1 MKRRLAFLLAL
12 SLTFASFPVTGAGAA
27 ENTEATATQVVTE
40 AEQEEISGEGASVE
54 EETVDPTNEVKEE
67 TAGTSGSEN
76 GQETTQTKEE
86 TVNTEAV
93 SDENTTNENTGVVE
107 DAAAEFTEDATTG
120 LTDTEVAAVVEPEEV
135 VAAEEVKQAAATTP
149 ATTTNKVQP
158 HWVSSGGDWYYVTDT
173 GANATGFLSVQ
184 GVRYYFYSDGKMA
197 TGWVYD
203 AGSWY
208 YFKDSGAMRTGWLYD
223 DGEWYFLDTATGK
236 MAKGFKDVDGVRY
249 YFYNNG
255 KMATGWVYDAGSWY
269 YFNGS
274 GAMRRGWLYDGGK
287 WYLLDAATGK
297 MAKGFRDVDGARY
310 YFYNNGA
317 MATGWVY
324 DAGSWYYFKGSGA
337 MVKGWV
343 YDAGSWYFCDTTTGK
358 MRTGWLLDRGTWYF
372 LYRDGSMATGWD
384 LLGGK
389 WYYFNSSGAMA
400 TGWVYSK
407 GEWYYMNSAGVML
420 THWQEIN
427 GNWYYLDPSSGVMAS
442 APRYC
447 TSAWTSRTNN
457 YYFFYEDGRLGTG
470 KGWKKNGG
478 YWYYTNADGIL
489 YRNTSVDGYYLDDKG
504 RWGDVMDNKAQGYS
518 SNTNYL
524 ILVDKSTYT
533 VRIYKGSKGSWSRI
547 KSWDCTHGGSN
558 TPNGVWVIDDHV
570 TKRDATW
577 GWADF
582 DYSSA
587 AFACHISAGNYF
599 HTILFEKG
607 TRGNPYN
614 QPIRDGNLR
623 RNYSN
628 GCIRLKIE
636 NAEWVWDNIPFGT
649 KVVVY
654 NS

>member
-12 SLTFASFPVTGAGAA
+12 SLTFASFPVAGAGA
-27 ENTEATATQVVTE
+27 TETTAATDTEVVTVV
-40 AEQEEISGEGASVE
+40 EQEENSGEGVSVE
-54 EETVDPTNEVKEE
+54 GETVDPTNEVKEE
-67 TAGTSGSEN
+67 TAGTSGTEN
-76 GQETTQTKEE
+76 SQETTQTKEE

-107 DAAAEFTEDATTG
+107 DAAAGFTEDAATG

-208 YFKDSGAMRTGWLYD
+208 YF
-223 DGEWYFLDTATGK
+223 
-236 MAKGFKDVDGVRY
+236 
-249 YFYNNG
+249 
-255 KMATGWVYDAGSWY
+255 
-269 YFNGS
+269 NGS

-317 MATGWVY
+317 MATGWVK

-489 YRNTSVDGYYLDDKG
+489 YRNTTVEGYHLDGNGRYADDS
-504 RWGDVMDNKAQGYS
+504 MDTKAQGYS

-524 ILVDKSTYT
+524 ILCDKTKFK
-533 VRIYKGSKGSWSRI
+533 VRVYKGSKGNWTQI
-547 KSWDCTHGGSN
+547 KDWDCTHGGSD
-558 TPNGVWVIDDHV
+558 TPNGVFTIDDHV

-582 DYSSA
+582 DFSSA

-599 HTILFEKG
+599 HSILFDKG

-614 QPIRDGNLR
+614 QSYRILDDQLR
-623 RNYSN
+623 TTYSH
-628 GCIRLKIE
+628 GCIRLKLE

>member
-12 SLTFASFPVTGAGAA
+12 SLTFASFPVAGAGA
-27 ENTEATATQVVTE
+27 TETTAATDTEVVTVV
-40 AEQEEISGEGASVE
+40 EQEENSGEGVSVE
-54 EETVDPTNEVKEE
+54 GETVDPTNEVKEE
-67 TAGTSGSEN
+67 TAGTSGTEN
-76 GQETTQTKEE
+76 SQETTQTKEE
-86 TVNTEAV
+86 TANTEAV
-93 SDENTTNENTGVVE
+93 SDESTTNENTGVVE
-107 DAAAEFTEDATTG
+107 DAAAGFTEDAATG

-208 YFKDSGAMRTGWLYD
+208 
-223 DGEWYFLDTATGK
+223 
-236 MAKGFKDVDGVRY
+236 
-249 YFYNNG
+249 
-255 KMATGWVYDAGSWY
+255 
-269 YFNGS
+269 
-274 GAMRRGWLYDGGK
+274 
-287 WYLLDAATGK
+287 
-297 MAKGFRDVDGARY
+297 
-310 YFYNNGA
+310 
-317 MATGWVY
+317 
-324 DAGSWYYFKGSGA
+324 
-337 MVKGWV
+337 
-343 YDAGSWYFCDTTTGK
+343 FCDTTTGK

-384 LLGGK
+384 LIGGK

-407 GEWYYMNSAGVML
+407 GDWYYLSKNPTKLGSMV
-420 THWQEIN
+420 THWQKIDN
-427 GNWYYLDPSSGVMAS
+427 IRYYFDPSSGAMAS

-447 TSAWTSRTNN
+447 VDVNGERKND
-457 YYFFYEDGRLGTG
+457 YYFFYGNGSLGTG

-489 YRNTSVDGYYLDDKG
+489 YRNTTVEGYHLDGNG
-504 RWGDVMDNKAQGYS
+504 RWADDSMDTKAQGYS

-524 ILVDKSTYT
+524 ILCDKTKFK
-533 VRIYKGSKGSWSRI
+533 VRVYKGSKGNWTQI
-547 KSWDCTHGGSN
+547 KDWDCTHGGSD
-558 TPNGVWVIDDHV
+558 TPNGVFTIDDHV

-582 DYSSA
+582 DFSSA

-599 HTILFEKG
+599 HSILFDKG

-614 QPIRDGNLR
+614 QRYRILDDQLR
-623 RNYSN
+623 TTYSH
-628 GCIRLKIE
+628 GCIRLKLE

>member
-1 MKRRLAFLLAL
+1 
-12 SLTFASFPVTGAGAA
+12 
-27 ENTEATATQVVTE
+27 
-40 AEQEEISGEGASVE
+40 
-54 EETVDPTNEVKEE
+54 
-67 TAGTSGSEN
+67 
-76 GQETTQTKEE
+76 
-86 TVNTEAV
+86 
-93 SDENTTNENTGVVE
+93 
-107 DAAAEFTEDATTG
+107 
-120 LTDTEVAAVVEPEEV
+120 
-135 VAAEEVKQAAATTP
+135 
-149 ATTTNKVQP
+149 
-158 HWVSSGGDWYYVTDT
+158 
-173 GANATGFLSVQ
+173 
-184 GVRYYFYSDGKMA
+184 
-197 TGWVYD
+197 
-203 AGSWY
+203 
-208 YFKDSGAMRTGWLYD
+208 
-223 DGEWYFLDTATGK
+223 
-236 MAKGFKDVDGVRY
+236 
-249 YFYNNG
+249 
-255 KMATGWVYDAGSWY
+255 
-269 YFNGS
+269 
-274 GAMRRGWLYDGGK
+274 MRRGWLYDGGK

>member
-12 SLTFASFPVTGAGAA
+12 SLTFASFPVAGAGA
-27 ENTEATATQVVTE
+27 TETTAATDTEVVTVV
-40 AEQEEISGEGASVE
+40 EQEENSGEGVSVE
-54 EETVDPTNEVKEE
+54 GETVDPTNEVKEE
-67 TAGTSGSEN
+67 TAGTSGTEN
-76 GQETTQTKEE
+76 SQETTQTKEE
-86 TVNTEAV
+86 TANTEAV
-93 SDENTTNENTGVVE
+93 SDESTTNENTGVVE
-107 DAAAEFTEDATTG
+107 DAAAGFTEDAATG

-269 YFNGS
+269 
-274 GAMRRGWLYDGGK
+274 
-287 WYLLDAATGK
+287 
-297 MAKGFRDVDGARY
+297 
-310 YFYNNGA
+310 
-317 MATGWVY
+317 
-324 DAGSWYYFKGSGA
+324 
-337 MVKGWV
+337 
-343 YDAGSWYFCDTTTGK
+343 FCDTTTGK

-384 LLGGK
+384 LIGGK

-407 GEWYYMNSAGVML
+407 GDWYYLSKNSTKLGSMV
-420 THWQEIN
+420 THWQKIDN
-427 GNWYYLDPSSGVMAS
+427 IRYYFDPSSGAMAS

-447 TSAWTSRTNN
+447 VDVNGERKND
-457 YYFFYEDGRLGTG
+457 YYFFYGNGSLGTG

-489 YRNTSVDGYYLDDKG
+489 YRNTTVEGYHLDGNG
-504 RWGDVMDNKAQGYS
+504 RWADDSMDTKAQGYS

-524 ILVDKSTYT
+524 ILCDKTKFK
-533 VRIYKGSKGSWSRI
+533 VRVYKGSKGNWTQI
-547 KSWDCTHGGSN
+547 KDWDCTHGGSD
-558 TPNGVWVIDDHV
+558 TPNGVFTIDDHV

-582 DYSSA
+582 DFSSA

-599 HTILFEKG
+599 HSILFDKG

-614 QPIRDGNLR
+614 QRYRILDDQLR
-623 RNYSN
+623 TTYSH
-628 GCIRLKIE
+628 GCIRLKLE

>member
-12 SLTFASFPVTGAGAA
+12 SLTFASFPVAGAGAA
-27 ENTEATATQVVTE
+27 ENTEVPATEVVTE
-40 AEQEEISGEGASVE
+40 VEQEENSGEGVSVE
-54 EETVDPTNEVKEE
+54 GETGDPTKEVKEE
-67 TAGTSGSEN
+67 TAGEDGTTK
-76 GQETTQTKEE
+76 GQETTQTEGE
-86 TVNTEAV
+86 TV
-93 SDENTTNENTGVVE
+93 SDETTNEQTGVVN
-107 DAAAEFTEDATTG
+107 DATTG
-120 LTDTEVAAVVEPEEV
+120 VTESAGTGLTETEVAAVVEPEEV
-135 VAAEEVKQAAATTP
+135 VATEEAKKAAEAAAPVNT
-149 ATTTNKVQP
+149 VQP
-158 HWVSSGGDWYYVTDT
+158 HWVRSGSDWYYVTGT
-173 GANATGFLSVQ
+173 GANATGFLNVQ
-184 GVRYYFYSDGKMA
+184 GVQYYFYSD
-197 TGWVYD
+197 
-203 AGSWY
+203 
-208 YFKDSGAMRTGWLYD
+208 
-223 DGEWYFLDTATGK
+223 
-236 MAKGFKDVDGVRY
+236 
-249 YFYNNG
+249 G

-274 GAMRRGWLYDGGK
+274 GAMRRGWLHEGGK
-287 WYLLDAATGK
+287 WYLLDVADGK

-324 DAGSWYYFKGSGA
+324 DAGSWYYFNGSGAMRRGWLHEGGKWYLLDVADGKMAKGFRDVDGARYYFYNNGAMATGWVKDAGSWYYFKGSGA

-384 LLGGK
+384 LIGGK

-407 GEWYYMNSAGVML
+407 GDWYYLSKNTEKLGSMV
-420 THWQEIN
+420 THWQKIDN
-427 GNWYYLDPSSGVMAS
+427 IRYYFDPSSGAMAS

-447 TSAWTSRTNN
+447 VDVNGERKND
-457 YYFFYEDGRLGTG
+457 YYFFYGNGSLGTG
-470 KGWKKNGG
+470 RGWKKTGG
-478 YWYYTNADGIL
+478 YWYYTNDEGIL
-489 YRNTSVDGYYLDDKG
+489 YRNTTVDGYYLDGNG
-504 RWGDVMDNKAQGYS
+504 RWGDAMDVKAQGYS
-518 SNTNYL
+518 SKTNYL

-533 VRIYKGSKGSWSRI
+533 VRVYKGKQGAWSML
-547 KSWDCTHGGSN
+547 KNWDCTHGGSN

-628 GCIRLKIE
+628 GCIRLRIE
-636 NAEWVWDNIPFGT
+636 DAQWVWDNIPFGT

>member
-12 SLTFASFPVTGAGAA
+12 SLTFASFPVAGAGAA

-40 AEQEEISGEGASVE
+40 AEQEENSGEGASVE

-67 TAGTSGSEN
+67 TAGTSVSEN

-107 DAAAEFTEDATTG
+107 DAAAGFTEDAATG

-197 TGWVYD
+197 TGWVYN

-269 YFNGS
+269 
-274 GAMRRGWLYDGGK
+274 
-287 WYLLDAATGK
+287 
-297 MAKGFRDVDGARY
+297 
-310 YFYNNGA
+310 
-317 MATGWVY
+317 
-324 DAGSWYYFKGSGA
+324 
-337 MVKGWV
+337 
-343 YDAGSWYFCDTTTGK
+343 FCDTTTGK

-384 LLGGK
+384 LIGGK

-407 GEWYYMNSAGVML
+407 GDWYYLSKNPTKLGSMV
-420 THWQEIN
+420 THWQKIDN
-427 GNWYYLDPSSGVMAS
+427 IRYYFDPSSGAMAS

-447 TSAWTSRTNN
+447 VDVNGERKND
-457 YYFFYEDGRLGTG
+457 YYFFYGNGSLGTG

-489 YRNTSVDGYYLDDKG
+489 YRNTTVEGYHLDGNGRYADDS
-504 RWGDVMDNKAQGYS
+504 MDTKAQGYS

-524 ILVDKSTYT
+524 ILCDKTKFK
-533 VRIYKGSKGSWSRI
+533 VRVYKGSKGNWTQI
-547 KSWDCTHGGSN
+547 KDWDCTHGGSD
-558 TPNGVWVIDDHV
+558 TPNGVFTIDDHV

-582 DYSSA
+582 DFSSA

-599 HTILFEKG
+599 HSILFDKG

-614 QPIRDGNLR
+614 QRYRILDDQLR
-623 RNYSN
+623 TTYSH
-628 GCIRLKIE
+628 GCIRLKLE